1 MPDTGREEPPLV
13 VDWGRTRYED
23 ALARQIEMVAV
34 ARGRGT
40 RDTLVLTE
48 HEAVFTTGLRPGAR
62 NHLVWDSDRRREL
75 GIGLVESN
83 RGGDITYHGPGQLV
97 AYPIV
102 SLVRHQDLHAY
113 LRFLEDVVIA
123 TLGDFGLSTGRREGK
138 TGIWVENRKIAA
150 IGVAVRRWIAYH
162 GLALNIQPDLAHFQ
176 GIIPC
181 GIVPEEGTVTSMA
194 RELAQAPAIPS
205 VKAALATRFLLGW
218 PEFISSGLKLNRW
231 LPVTQHSET
240 QTPSSAEATSD

>member
-13 VDWGRTRYED
+13 VDWGRTRYEE
-23 ALARQIEMVAV
+23 ALSRQIEMVA
-34 ARGRGT
+34 ARLEGGT

-62 NHLVWDSDRRREL
+62 DHLVWDSDRRREL

-123 TLGDFGLSTGRREGK
+123 TLADFGLTSGRREGK
-138 TGIWVENRKIAA
+138 TGIWVGTRKIAA

-162 GLALNIQPDLAHFQ
+162 GLALNIQPDLTHFQ

-181 GIVPEEGTVTSMA
+181 GIAPEEGTVTSMA
-194 RELAQAPAIPS
+194 RELAHPPSIPS
-205 VKAALATRFLLGW
+205 VKAALATHFLLGW
-218 PEFISSGLKLNRW
+218 PEFVSAGAHLNRG
-231 LPVTQHSET
+231 LPI
-240 QTPSSAEATSD
+240 A